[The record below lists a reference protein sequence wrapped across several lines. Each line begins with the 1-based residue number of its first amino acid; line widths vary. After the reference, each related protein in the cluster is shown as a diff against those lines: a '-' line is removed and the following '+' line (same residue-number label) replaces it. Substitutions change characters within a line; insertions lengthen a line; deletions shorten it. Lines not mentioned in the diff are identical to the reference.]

1 MGNESEQNS
10 HHAGPIIAYI
20 EMSSSSGSE
29 SGRSKA
35 LAQPCSA
42 SLRANRLV
50 TPENVWIDETLVV
63 FSGPIFSTL
72 EPPLYPLIDDACL
85 FCVGMFLPTE
95 PRVALSPGFL
105 YVHHIF
111 TKFGTA
117 ECTKYLTQ

>member
-72 EPPLYPLIDDACL
+72 EPPLYSLMDDACL
-85 FCVGMFLPTE
+85 FLCWDVSTDGAEGRF
-95 PRVALSPGFL
+95 VARLFVRTPHF
-105 YVHHIF
+105 YQVRN
-111 TKFGTA
+111 
-117 ECTKYLTQ
+117 C